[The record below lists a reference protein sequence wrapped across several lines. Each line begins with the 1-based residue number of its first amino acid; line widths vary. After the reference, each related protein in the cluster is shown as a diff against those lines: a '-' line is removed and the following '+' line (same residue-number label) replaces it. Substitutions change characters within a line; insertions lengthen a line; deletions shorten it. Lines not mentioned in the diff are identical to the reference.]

1 MEPTGEIDSQL
12 NGDWAHTYFISQY
25 LIQCVAQRRY
35 LKNLCE
41 HNYKQFNLKVPT
53 IKTHGGQLKEK
64 AVKTSSAEQ
73 IYIHILSVGFTNKS
87 KVCIAS

>member
-53 IKTHGGQLKEK
+53 INTLGGATEGKSCENLKCRTDLYSHIK
-64 AVKTSSAEQ
+64 RG
-73 IYIHILSVGFTNKS
+73 IHK
-87 KVCIAS
+87 